1 MKKLLM
7 VILASCVSG
16 LAFGKLPPAND
27 EAKAKAEQ
35 AKAKSAW
42 SDKIAAYKLCMVQD
56 RVAAAHRKAK
66 PGMTT
71 AVSTACQDP
80 GPFVAPMAAQASSP
94 AVQAAK
100 K

>member
-1 MKKLLM
+1 M

-56 RVAAAHRKAK
+56 RVAAGHRKAK
-66 PGMTT
+66 PGNGMTT
-71 AVSTACQDP
+71 AVSSACQDP
-80 GPFVAPMAAQASSP
+80 GPFVAPMAAQALSP
-94 AVQAAK
+94 SVQPAK